1 MDVCSH
7 NTVAPNPTADRVK
20 IIPNDSI
27 VMGAGRRT
35 LKKNVSRRRRSL
47 KRIQAGGAEAIELS
61 RASEFVIIHGSRIGD
76 YEVTA
81 FAGKG
86 GDPTIVSNIG
96 TLSSPTLKTVAF
108 QDLRGIAL
116 DTAGSLYV
124 TCHSCVIKITPPQA
138 TTYTMRGSVPT
149 PNLPPIHTPSS
160 TIQLYAGNPTI
171 GDTAGNKSGSDI
183 RFYNLSGVVYDPRL
197 NCIYVTDCQVHQVCQ
212 LYKNS
217 GGTTTCFV
225 LINES
230 SKSILNSPRGIT
242 LDKDGAIFVA
252 CYDSSS
258 VTRLPPPALGAVGTG
273 SNAIVAS
280 IEGADGIAIC
290 NDVIYVSSSTQH
302 CIYSLTRNGVDSKG
316 VPKYDKA
323 LFAGAVNS
331 SDMSDVGIGGPLTNA
346 RFKHPQSL
354 CADSANKL
362 LYVYDGGNRCIRVIN
377 IEQKAVGRIYGGN
390 NSSIDGRASAG
401 ASFRGSFR
409 SDQSQPETGQTS
421 YSGLAVDPNGYIY
434 VSDFGDNFIRQ
445 ASPVPLTPPV
455 FVTKAEYD
463 AYWERQR
470 ASSAMAS
477 NAVIQTASSA
487 LAQVASSAVAQRASS
502 MNQSSAVQQTASSAL
517 AQIASSAVAQ
527 QASGMRQSS
536 AVAQQASSAIAE
548 EASSAL
554 AQHVSGM
561 RQSSAVAQEA
571 SSAVAQVASSA
582 LAQQISGSR
591 ESSAVAQAASS
602 ALAQEISGA
611 QQSSAVAQEASKAE
625 ASSAL
630 AQYISGSRESS
641 AVAQVASSALA
652 QEISGAQQSSAVAQ
666 EASKAEASS
675 AVAQA
680 DSSAQEQKV
689 SSAKQQF
696 ASSAMQQADS
706 SAQKQ
711 SASSA
716 VAQKD
721 SSAQEQAASA
731 SFQQRASSAEQQTA
745 SSAQQQVALGQAVD
759 IKDGIKAT
767 LVEVQNDLAANLQE
781 LYSSEP
787 STASGSVLSTLES
800 KLQTLYETKRS
811 LITSATAVFQLSPG
825 YQDPSLQTVIQEAAP
840 LPQGLKKVYDTLRN
854 KYVYLDAN
862 SRIVAN
868 PVYTM

>member
-1 MDVCSH
+1 
-7 NTVAPNPTADRVK
+7 
-20 IIPNDSI
+20 
-27 VMGAGRRT
+27 
-35 LKKNVSRRRRSL
+35 
-47 KRIQAGGAEAIELS
+47 
-61 RASEFVIIHGSRIGD
+61 
-76 YEVTA
+76 
-81 FAGKG
+81 
-86 GDPTIVSNIG
+86 
-96 TLSSPTLKTVAF
+96 
-108 QDLRGIAL
+108 
-116 DTAGSLYV
+116 
-124 TCHSCVIKITPPQA
+124 
-138 TTYTMRGSVPT
+138 
-149 PNLPPIHTPSS
+149 
-160 TIQLYAGNPTI
+160 
-171 GDTAGNKSGSDI
+171 
-183 RFYNLSGVVYDPRL
+183 
-197 NCIYVTDCQVHQVCQ
+197 
-212 LYKNS
+212 
-217 GGTTTCFV
+217 
-225 LINES
+225 
-230 SKSILNSPRGIT
+230 
-242 LDKDGAIFVA
+242 
-252 CYDSSS
+252 
-258 VTRLPPPALGAVGTG
+258 LGAVGSG

-280 IEGADGIAIC
+280 IDGADGIAVC
-290 NDVIYVSSSTQH
+290 NDVIYVSSSTEH
-302 CIYSLTRNGVDSKG
+302 CIYSLTRNGVSSNG

-331 SDMSDVGIGGPLTNA
+331 SGMSDVGIGSLLTNA

-377 IEQKAVGRIYGGN
+377 IEKKAVGRIYGGN
-390 NSSIDGRASAG
+390 NSSIDGKASAG

-445 ASPVPLTPPV
+445 ASPLPVTPPV

-487 LAQVASSAVAQRASS
+487 LAQVASSAVEQRASG

-536 AVAQQASSAIAE
+536 AVAQQASSAVAE

-554 AQHVSGM
+554 AQQISGS
-561 RQSSAVAQEA
+561 RESSAVAQVA

-591 ESSAVAQAASS
+591 ESSAVAQVASS

-611 QQSSAVAQEASKAE
+611 RQSSAVAQEASKAE

-652 QEISGAQQSSAVAQ
+652 QYISGAQQSSAVAQ
-666 EASKAEASS
+666 VASKAE
-675 AVAQA
+675 
-680 DSSAQEQKV
+680 
-689 SSAKQQF
+689 
-696 ASSAMQQADS
+696 
-706 SAQKQ
+706 
-711 SASSA
+711 ASSA

-745 SSAQQQVALGQAVD
+745 SSAQHQVALGQAVD
-759 IKDGIKAT
+759 MKDGIKT
-767 LVEVQNDLAANLQE
+767 TLQE
-781 LYSSEP
+781 LQEDLVANVRTLYSSSP
-787 STASGSVLSTLES
+787 STASGSVFSTLQT
-800 KLQTLYETKRS
+800 KLQRLYEIKRD
-811 LITSATAVFQLSPG
+811 LLAAAARIFQLNPT
-825 YQDPSLQTVIQEAAP
+825 YQDPTLQRVIEDATVTPAP
-840 LPQGLKKVYDTLRN
+840 RGGGGAGGDTPVPQGLKKVYDTLRN
-854 KYVYLDAN
+854 KYLYLDAN
-862 SRIVAN
+862 NKIVAN